1 MYSGRA
7 GMTDWKRNCRTKAAR
22 LTVERFL
29 YGEEG
34 FVTFDHGRLIAFRIV
49 PVRLR

>member
-29 YGEEG
+29 YWECG
-34 FVTFDHGRLIAFRIV
+34 FVVFENRRLIGFRF
-49 PVRLR
+49 LGC